1 MTDNTLQLYVKQ
13 TTDGMKLRDELKE
26 LDPKFYAKCLVFIDK
41 RKSVKRN
48 TGDVVKKMTL
58 N

>member
-1 MTDNTLQLYVKQ
+1 
-13 TTDGMKLRDELKE
+13 MKLRDELKE